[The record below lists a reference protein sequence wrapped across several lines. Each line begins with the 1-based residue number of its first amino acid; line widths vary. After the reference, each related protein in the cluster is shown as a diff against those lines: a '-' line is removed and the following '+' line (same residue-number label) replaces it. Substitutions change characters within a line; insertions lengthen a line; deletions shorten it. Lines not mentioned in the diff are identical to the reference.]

1 MKKKIYNIHKINFNN
16 VNPTRNPKNITISY
30 NNSLNA
36 LGKSKNNYLP
46 YKKNNL
52 TNQNYENYLCGNNIN
67 QNIPQIQFYF
77 LFEEMNMMKNQ
88 IINLQTQVLI
98 FQNKLNSMEKYY
110 QNKIYFFQN
119 KLYNIDKDYNN
130 KKKN

>member
-1 MKKKIYNIHKINFNN
+1 
-16 VNPTRNPKNITISY
+16 
-30 NNSLNA
+30 
-36 LGKSKNNYLP
+36 
-46 YKKNNL
+46 
-52 TNQNYENYLCGNNIN
+52 
-67 QNIPQIQFYF
+67 
-77 LFEEMNMMKNQ
+77 MMKNQ